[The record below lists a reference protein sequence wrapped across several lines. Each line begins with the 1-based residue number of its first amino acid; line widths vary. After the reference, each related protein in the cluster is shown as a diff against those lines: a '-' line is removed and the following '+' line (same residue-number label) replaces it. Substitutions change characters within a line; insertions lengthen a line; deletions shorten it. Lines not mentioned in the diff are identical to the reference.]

1 MIIVIVS
8 SPTANLAQRYGGGGH
23 HQLQGS
29 LATLPTSM
37 PTVTVRGF
45 LNFRTTV
52 DGTVIVFTPS
62 PTASVAPR
70 TAEPIRHTAEAA
82 LRPNFA
88 PPQPLPQAPVAR
100 PNEIRPTRVPSGQPA
115 SYPTGLVTVL
125 GGTVV
130 QGGATTVYE
139 TKVIGTYISGKY
151 AQILSSTIKVKP
163 DAPSMVS
170 PTLRPTSTY
179 TPAQQQL
186 RATQQRY
193 PDEEQPGKDDEEESV
208 PNAIVQHRKPHP
220 LRAKVGKLLESS
232 KARHQSARL
241 DRLQLNPMRSRW
253 AKKEAADTEGETS
266 TPNKA
271 LMKLRK
277 VAGSKRYAHLA
288 PRQSPMVWMII

>member
-1 MIIVIVS
+1 MSTV
-8 SPTANLAQRYGGGGH
+8 
-23 HQLQGS
+23 
-29 LATLPTSM
+29 PTSM

-70 TAEPIRHTAEAA
+70 TTEPIRHTTLTS
-82 LRPNFA
+82 LRANF
-88 PPQPLPQAPVAR
+88 PSLQAPVAR
-100 PNEIRPTRVPSGQPA
+100 PTEIRPTRVPSGPTA
-115 SYPTGLVTVL
+115 YPTGLVTVL

-170 PTLRPTSTY
+170 PTLRPTMTY
-179 TPAQQQL
+179 SQP
-186 RATQQRY
+186 RATQRY
-193 PDEEQPGKDDEEESV
+193 PEEEQPNKEEEEENV
-208 PNAIVQHRKPHP
+208 PNTIIQHKKPHP
-220 LRAKVGKLLESS
+220 LRSKVERLLENS
-232 KARHQSARL
+232 KSRHQSARL

-253 AKKEAADTEGETS
+253 AKKESSENESEAS

-277 VAGSKRYAHLA
+277 AAGSKRYAHLA
-288 PRQSPMVWMII
+288 PRQSPLV